1 MIDDIDKTNRKGENI
16 SKKFRVLNE
25 LRRLKKE
32 IMSDCKEH
40 LHQFN

>member
-1 MIDDIDKTNRKGENI
+1 MIDDIDKTNRKSENI

-25 LRRLKKE
+25 LRRLKNE